1 MVDSGLVSCRDTG
14 PKQVAALPFSDAVAG
29 IASRHLAC
37 ANWGHDGD
45 YAVCART
52 SETSGTEPSARDQA
66 LRDAED
72 DGGRWSLE
80 PDVDLLAI
88 LSL

>member
-1 MVDSGLVSCRDTG
+1 MAITRSALEQV
-14 PKQVAALPFSDAVAG
+14 KQAVR
-29 IASRHLAC
+29 SRAP
-37 ANWGHDGD
+37 
-45 YAVCART
+45 
-52 SETSGTEPSARDQA
+52 GTK

-88 LSL
+88 FKSATATVAVIAEMQAMPPQKGKQAWYVKCE